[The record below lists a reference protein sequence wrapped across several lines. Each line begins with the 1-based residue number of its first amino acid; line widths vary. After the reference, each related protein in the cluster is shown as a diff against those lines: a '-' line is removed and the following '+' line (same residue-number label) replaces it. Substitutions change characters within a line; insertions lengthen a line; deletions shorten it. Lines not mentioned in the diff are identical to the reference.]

1 MSAPLSIP
9 PLPPSP
15 PLTGFVLAL
24 NASTYLL
31 VAQPP
36 LNAQPAPVYRDAF
49 AASQICN
56 LPASADSALFADAIT
71 CGETLVNVTSVEY
84 ASKGFLFLVINALF
98 INEAVHVPSVM
109 FDKRFFAREHGARAY
124 SSLAW
129 HLTWLIKL
137 ALTAAIKLI
146 LYTPCFY
153 FLGQLR
159 LDFTAYA
166 AAAFA
171 TGGMS
176 FAGSAV
182 ALLLAAVIPSL
193 GAASTAFGCAVLLY
207 QNVCGF
213 FLPISAIPPYLI
225 WLAWS
230 SVFTYGYHAIMN
242 SQQLGSAM
250 TGGGSSIEERQV
262 PRPPRPA
269 GATRCHTRL
278 GRRAVGKRPCR
289 RTVLLLTRGG
299 AHTTRFR
306 VARTH
311 SVRVHNAH

>member
-1 MSAPLSIP
+1 
-9 PLPPSP
+9 
-15 PLTGFVLAL
+15 
-24 NASTYLL
+24 
-31 VAQPP
+31 
-36 LNAQPAPVYRDAF
+36 
-49 AASQICN
+49 
-56 LPASADSALFADAIT
+56 
-71 CGETLVNVTSVEY
+71 
-84 ASKGFLFLVINALF
+84 
-98 INEAVHVPSVM
+98 VHVPSVS

-124 SSLAW
+124 SSTAW
-129 HLTWLIKL
+129 HLSWLIKL

-182 ALLLAAVIPSL
+182 ALCLAAVIPSL
-193 GAASTAFGCAVLLY
+193 GAASTAFGSAVLLY

-230 SVFTYGYHAIMN
+230 SIFTYGYHAIIN

-250 TGGGSSIEERQV
+250 TGGGGSIQDRQV
-262 PRPPRPA
+262 RRPPRVKCDQVQTHTSPGAVENGYSTSFLGFILSSNGLTPRPPHGTFSDP
-269 GATRCHTRL
+269 L
-278 GRRAVGKRPCR
+278 GRTGIDTRPRAARGSLDPRTQYTRVGASSVEWPRHKGEGKERGAAASIAF
-289 RTVLLLTRGG
+289 TRARAAG
-299 AHTTRFR
+299 R
-306 VARTH
+306 ART
-311 SVRVHNAH
+311 RR